1 MPLIRAAGD
10 LLDSPAQALVSPV
23 NCVGVAGA
31 GLARQFRERWPKQV
45 GEYTEACL
53 AGLVRP
59 GAIHM
64 AKLPGGRMILSA
76 PTKRHWRDDSRFE
89 DVEATVRALAWF
101 AAQFSVKSMAVPALG
116 CGLGGLPRHQVRALI
131 EREMTGLMCTVH
143 VYGLNVTEDAT

>member
-1 MPLIRAAGD
+1 MPLLRATGD

-45 GEYTEACL
+45 GEYTEACG

-76 PTKRHWRDDSRFE
+76 PTKRHWRDASTFD
-89 DVEATVRALAWF
+89 DVELTVQALAWF
-101 AAQFSVKSMAVPALG
+101 SRQFKLGSMAVPALG
-116 CGLGGLPRHQVRALI
+116 CGLGGLPRYRIRGLI
-131 EREMTGLMCTVH
+131 EREMTGLTCVVH
-143 VYGLNVTEDAT
+143 VYGLDVKEEA